1 MRIPNYNVSI
11 PEKRNNVKYF
21 IYLFV
26 SFHIILFLIVKL
38 STVKMYYAIL
48 EYAKLLA
55 IRNAYDN
62 QLTYVNC
69 FIISTQL

>member
-11 PEKRNNVKYF
+11 PEKWNNVKYF

-26 SFHIILFLIVKL
+26 TFHIILFLVVNL

-55 IRNAYDN
+55 NRNAYDN